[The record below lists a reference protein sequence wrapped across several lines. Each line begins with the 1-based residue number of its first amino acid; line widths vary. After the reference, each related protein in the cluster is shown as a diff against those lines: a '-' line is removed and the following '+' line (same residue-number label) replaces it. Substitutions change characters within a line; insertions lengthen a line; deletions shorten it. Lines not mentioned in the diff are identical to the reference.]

1 MDTEELA
8 KTVAEVGELLPNHMT
23 IAQLASVIMTLT
35 HAYIRPEDVPEFF
48 DKLAEVSE
56 KHMESTKSFVAT
68 KH

>member
-8 KTVAEVGELLPNHMT
+8 NTVAEVGELLPNEMT
-23 IAQLASVIMTLT
+23 TTQLASVIMTVT
-35 HAYIRPEDVPEFF
+35 HAYLAPEDVPAFF

-56 KHMESTKSFVAT
+56 KNMESTKSFVAT